1 MHIQG
6 INNELINRED
16 YLWRY
21 MDVHK
26 LISFITSKSL
36 MLSRFDRFEDTN
48 EGISK
53 NQLAKQYAL
62 NDSEYQHQ
70 IQQSKEL
77 QIDVRQKR
85 IFASCW
91 FSGTRE
97 SVAMWNLYAS
107 EGGVAVR
114 IKVEDLLNAFVG
126 ENMNFENPDD
136 IGSIYHGRV
145 AYKNFFDYNDIEG
158 FKDETRVIGFQK
170 DLSFEHEKEYRF
182 LVRQRYDDRDDDFLP
197 YVKIGLH
204 NFSTLRFELLSHPR
218 MAAWQRENIQGLLNR
233 FGASN
238 FEFQESELRLR

>member
-1 MHIQG
+1 M
-6 INNELINRED
+6 
-16 YLWRY
+16 
-21 MDVHK
+21 HK

-53 NQLAKQYAL
+53 NQLAKQYAAH
-62 NDSEYQHQ
+62 DSEYQYQ

-91 FSGTRE
+91 FSGARE

-114 IKVEDLLNAFVG
+114 IRVPELLDAFQSD
-126 ENMNFENPDD
+126 NLLFENPDD

-145 AYKNFFDYNDIEG
+145 AYKNFFDYSDIEG

-182 LVRQRYDDRDDDFLP
+182 LVRHRYEDPSEDFLP
-197 YVKIGLH
+197 YVKIGLR
-204 NFSTLRFELLSHPR
+204 NFSSLQFEILSHPR
-218 MAAWQRENIQGLLNR
+218 MAPWQRENIQGILSHFDTTNFH
-233 FGASN
+233 FG
-238 FEFQESELRLR
+238 ESELRLR

>member
-1 MHIQG
+1 MNIQA
-6 INNELINRED
+6 INNELINPDD

-21 MDVHK
+21 MDMHK

-53 NQLAKQYAL
+53 NQLAKQYTEH
-62 NDSEYQHQ
+62 DSEYQHQ

-91 FSGTRE
+91 FSGARE

-107 EGGVAVR
+107 ERGVAVR
-114 IKVEDLLNAFVG
+114 IRVGDLLGAF
-126 ENMNFENPDD
+126 NSDNLIFDTPDD
-136 IGSIYHGRV
+136 IGAIYHGRV
-145 AYKNFFDYNDIEG
+145 AYKNFFDYGDIER

-182 LVRQRYDDRDDDFLP
+182 LVRQRYGDQSDDFLP
-197 YVKIGLH
+197 FVQIGLD
-204 NFSTLRFELLSHPR
+204 NFSALPFEILSHPR
-218 MAAWQRENIQGLLNR
+218 MAPWQRVNIQDLLSR
-233 FGASN
+233 FEAAN
-238 FEFQESELRLR
+238 FEFSESELRLR